1 MVKKTRRFA
10 WANQLS
16 YLTKLR
22 AIKADI
28 IIQRNSS
35 HLSYVIKKYCDQ
47 NKAFF
52 VWICTDDDSPHKNVH
67 IIKYKRQ
74 FSIKDTPK
82 IKYIIF
88 YLNALIMDILRL
100 KGLNGVSLAFT
111 QNDYQR
117 KILQKEHK
125 ILSSRMISAH
135 PKEKSYYLQ
144 IINLIIKQSFGVLIL
159 ENIKDQSFLLN
170 LQPKCLIH
178 HLNFN

>member
-1 MVKKTRRFA
+1 M
-10 WANQLS
+10 
-16 YLTKLR
+16 
-22 AIKADI
+22 IK
-28 IIQRNSS
+28 
-35 HLSYVIKKYCDQ
+35 

-135 PKEKSYYLQ
+135 PKEKKLLSPNYKFNNKT
-144 IINLIIKQSFGVLIL
+144 IIWCSNLGKHKRPELFIKLAAKMLDTPFKFQLIGGHSN
-159 ENIKDQSFLLN
+159 EKYIKDLLKDKTSN
-170 LQPKCLIH
+170 LTYIED
-178 HLNFN
+178 